1 MEKEKS
7 SKAMDMKISNNHI
20 VFEVE
25 TNAGKKNVLLDTGAG
40 GTMSFDPD
48 VYRLTING
56 KSFHAFR
63 VDLGFDP
70 NQPNPINQLIG
81 MEVSVFVGP
90 DILKTMDVLIDFE
103 NNTIEFDAAR
113 PENGSTIDL
122 GFHLGLPL
130 LNMTVNGRELRVGF
144 DTGAQYP
151 FVLVDLVNELNM
163 GESIG
168 QFPDFN
174 PCREIGHFT
183 ASLYNGNIK
192 LGECEFD
199 DVKIAV
205 HPKYDLSFEIN
216 GLYDV
221 DGFLG
226 INCLIEN
233 KVKLWISYANEQM
246 VIVK

>member
-1 MEKEKS
+1 ML
-7 SKAMDMKISNNHI
+7 MDFVISNNHI

-90 DILKTMDVLIDFE
+90 DILKDMDVLIDFE
-103 NNTIEFDAAR
+103 TNTIEFGAPR
-113 PENGSTIDL
+113 PEGGSTIDL
-122 GFHLGLPL
+122 GFAGGLPL
-130 LNMTVNGRELRVGF
+130 LNMTVNGRELNVGF

-151 FVLVDLVNELNM
+151 FVLVELVNELNI
-163 GESIG
+163 GEPIG
-168 QFPDFN
+168 QFPDYN
-174 PCREIGHFT
+174 PNLGHFT
-183 ASLYNGNIK
+183 PDLYRGKIK
-192 LGECEFD
+192 LGTCELD
-199 DVKIAV
+199 GVKIAV
-205 HPKYDLSFEIN
+205 HPKYDETVWPL
-216 GLYDV
+216 